1 MPLSFDQW
9 SAWRAFA
16 PVACRERLPDDHP
29 ANTLRAR
36 RIASDLH
43 PLRITP
49 TVGVAWFPLAASAW
63 PHGGIAT
70 VHARLGGPPTELGHT
85 VARWLAMTLPVA
97 TCPVLT
103 LEASRSAGV
112 ELEGASLELAA
123 LIATVSHLL
132 HEAPRTVPLVS
143 GRLSAEPSKLDAIWH
158 VPAKRKAVARE
169 VGGHDTAHQHYV
181 EENGV
186 DAEQALVPYFS
197 EGWKERLRKRLEL
210 PAHQAVQRAWDL
222 YQNGDRDAGEALLP
236 PEGSPALADDPRARL
251 RAAWLRAAMAVH
263 RADPDA
269 LQRYADIESVIG
281 RDRPLGANLVREL
294 DAFIGIAE
302 IDAGRPSQARARLET
317 TRDKLLRAAPDP
329 EFAPDPSWAWA
340 YISVHGSL
348 HRACVV
354 CGDFGAAREA
364 LEASLAASDHLP
376 GERARI
382 LGDLADVHRRQGD
395 LDGARRLLEEARVA
409 LDATNAE
416 SRERTAAYQRVFRR
430 RAGMDDDVV
439 ALPAGQTV
447 YAAPV
452 QVHLE
457 WLAQARPAE
466 LGACVEE
473 LAAANPVLHT
483 RFAVLML
490 LLGVGAR
497 ALRAHPTVPQP
508 WVARVVEGLCASGA
522 DAEVCDA
529 ARAVLAGEYGFG
541 KRAGY

>member
-9 SAWRAFA
+9 NAWRAFA
-16 PVACRERLPDDHP
+16 PMACRERLPDDHP
-29 ANTLRAR
+29 ASTLRAQQ
-36 RIASDLH
+36 IAGDLH
-43 PLRITP
+43 PLRT
-49 TVGVAWFPLAASAW
+49 TAAVGVAWFPLAASAW
-63 PHGGIAT
+63 PYGGIAT
-70 VHARLGGPPTELGHT
+70 VHARLGGQPTELGHN
-85 VARWLAMTLPVA
+85 VAKWLATTLPVA
-97 TCPVLT
+97 TCPALA
-103 LEASRSAGV
+103 LEASRRAGV
-112 ELEGASLELAA
+112 DIEGASLEMAA

-132 HEAPRTVPLVS
+132 HEAPRAVPLVS
-143 GRLSAEPSKLDAIWH
+143 GRLGAEAGKLDAIGH
-158 VPAKRKAVARE
+158 VPVKRKTVARE
-169 VGGHDTAHQHYV
+169 LGHDTAPQHYV

-186 DAEQALVPYFS
+186 DAEKALVPYFGD
-197 EGWKERLRKRLEL
+197 GWTERLRKRLEL
-210 PAHQAVQRAWDL
+210 PAHQAVQRGWDL
-222 YQNGDRDAGEALLP
+222 YRNGDRDAGEALLP
-236 PEGSPALADDPRARL
+236 PEGSPALAEDPRARL
-251 RAAWLRAAMAVH
+251 LAAWLRAAMAVH

-269 LQRYADIESVIG
+269 LRRYADIESIVG

-302 IDAGRPSQARARLET
+302 IDAGCPSQARVRLEAA
-317 TRDKLLRAAPDP
+317 RDKLLRAAPDP

-340 YISVHGSL
+340 YVSVQGSL

-354 CGDFGAAREA
+354 CGDYRAAREA
-364 LEASLAASDHLP
+364 LEASLKVSTYLP

-395 LDGARRLLEEARVA
+395 LDGAGRNLAEARVA

-430 RAGMDDDVV
+430 RAGMDEDAV

-457 WLAQARPAE
+457 WLAQSRPEE
-466 LGACVEE
+466 LGACVAK
-473 LAAANPVLHT
+473 LAAASPELHT

-508 WVARVVEGLCASGA
+508 WIARVVEDLCASGA
-522 DAEVCDA
+522 DAAVCDA
-529 ARAVLAGEYGFG
+529 ARAVLRGDYGFG
-541 KRAGY
+541 ERAGY